1 MIKVLTFIATLMT
14 VIGIAGA
21 SYANPYLSDQES
33 FQATIDYDF
42 TQAPMRKLFEV
53 PFSLL
58 NEEGEPVLGAE
69 IMVHGGMAAHGHG
82 LPTSPVVETLANGNY
97 VIRGLK
103 LSMPGTWQLYLMI
116 NAGGQTDRIE
126 IEFEY

>member
-21 SYANPYLSDQES
+21 SYANPYLSDHGAY
-33 FQATIDYDF
+33 QATIDYDF
-42 TQAPMRKLFEV
+42 ADAPMRKIFEV
-53 PFSLL
+53 PFSLHTVD
-58 NEEGEPVLGAE
+58 EVPVLGAE

-82 LPTSPVVETLANGNY
+82 LPTAPVVEELSDGNY
-97 VIRGLK
+97 VIRGMK

-116 NAGGQTDRIE
+116 DVGGQVDRIE

>member
-21 SYANPYLSDQES
+21 SYANPYLSDQGAYE
-33 FQATIDYDF
+33 ATIDYDF
-42 TQAPMRKLFEV
+42 AEAPMRMIFEV
-53 PFSLL
+53 PFRLHTGD
-58 NEEGEPVLGAE
+58 EAPVLGAE

-82 LPTSPVVETLANGNY
+82 LPTAPVVEELSDGNY
-97 VIRGLK
+97 VIRGMK
-103 LSMPGTWQLYLMI
+103 LSMPGTWQLYMMV
-116 NAGGQTDRIE
+116 NVGDQMDRIE

>member
-1 MIKVLTFIATLMT
+1 MIKILTFVATLMT

-21 SYANPYLSDQES
+21 SNANPYLSDQERYH
-33 FQATIDYDF
+33 ATIDYDF
-42 TQAPMRKLFEV
+42 AEAPMRKIFEV
-53 PFSLL
+53 PFSLQTVD
-58 NEEGEPVLGAE
+58 EDPVLGAE

-82 LPTSPVVETLANGNY
+82 LPTSPVVDEISEGNY

-103 LSMPGTWQLYLMI
+103 LSMPGTWQLYLMV
-116 NAGGQTDRIE
+116 NVGGETDRIA